1 MSSKQYF
8 KYYLNEYNFL
18 NNAYDILK
26 YVRGNAKYKKFFEN
40 DKVTYN
46 FCKFYCYLISRL
58 FDMKGDFFESYET
71 MAKNLNM
78 SKVTVCAYVRLL
90 VDIGEIQ
97 IVKLGRDIIS
107 GKERK
112 IIRPVNIRP
121 ANPNDPYIRL
131 WYGETKVKDLI
142 VSRARDTVGA
152 GEVCYMTTGQLSAIT
167 GYEVNTLATILRNME
182 KDGIIKRVM
191 EPERNQTIGIILLK

>member
-26 YVRGNAKYKKFFEN
+26 YVKGNAKYKKFFEN

-46 FCKFYCYLISRL
+46 FCKLYCYLLSRL
-58 FDMKGDFFESYET
+58 FMKGDFFEGYET
-71 MAKNLNM
+71 IAKNLNM

-90 VDIGEIQ
+90 VDIGEIK
-97 IVKLGRDIIS
+97 IVKLGRDIIT
-107 GKERK
+107 GKERR
-112 IIRPVNIRP
+112 IIRPVNMKP
-121 ANPNDPYIRL
+121 VNSDMPYIRL
-131 WYGETKVKDLI
+131 WYGKTDVKDLI
-142 VSRARDTVGA
+142 VSRAKDTVGV

-167 GYEVNTLATILRNME
+167 GYKVDTLGKYLKDMERDGILE
-182 KDGIIKRVM
+182 LVKDGR
-191 EPERNQTIGIILLK
+191 QTIGIVLK

>member
-46 FCKFYCYLISRL
+46 FCKFYCYLLSRL
-58 FDMKGDFFESYET
+58 FMKGDFFEGYET
-71 MAKNLNM
+71 IAKNLNL
-78 SKVTVCAYVRLL
+78 SRGTVCAYVRLL
-90 VDIGEIQ
+90 VNIGEIE
-97 IVKLGRDIIS
+97 IVKLGRDVIT
-107 GKERK
+107 GKEKR
-112 IIRPVNIRP
+112 IIRPVNMRP
-121 ANPNDPYIRL
+121 ANSDAPYIRL
-131 WYGETKVKDLI
+131 WYGKTDVKDLI
-142 VSRARDTVGA
+142 VSRAKDTVGA

-167 GYEVNTLATILRNME
+167 GYEVDTLGKYLKDMERDGILE
-182 KDGIIKRVM
+182 LVKDGR
-191 EPERNQTIGIILLK
+191 QTIGVVLK